1 MRGRRRRPSSMLK
14 HMLTQGGGG
23 PQAAATAVNGGGG
36 TRMAAA
42 TATVVGIPSVEVRK
56 LDDVVDIT
64 VTVLQKPLAKNCMYT
79 ATTPIGADDTV
90 QRF

>member
-1 MRGRRRRPSSMLK
+1 MLK

-36 TRMAAA
+36 TRMAA

-56 LDDVVDIT
+56 LDDVIDIT
-64 VTVLQKPLAKNCMYT
+64 VTVLQKPLAKN
-79 ATTPIGADDTV
+79 
-90 QRF
+90 